1 MKLSDIKPNKDNPR
15 VIKDERFK
23 KLVNSIKEF
32 PKMMRLRPIVVDDD
46 NMVLGGNMRLR
57 ALQQLGYTEIPDEWV
72 AKADDLTEEEIKRFI
87 IVDNVGF
94 GENDMDMLAN
104 EWNLEDLDNWGMD
117 IKDLKI
123 GTEVEED
130 EVPEVDEESEPVSK
144 LGEVYQLGRHRLMC
158 GDSTKIEDVEK
169 LMNGQKADMVFTDPP
184 YNIGFSYNQHQDKMK
199 FDDYKEFCKRFY
211 ELLDCEKTVITPGPK
226 NLPIWYEIIN
236 IKDIGWSKEE
246 NDFIYD
252 EGVWDKSNTRSG
264 ASCFY
269 LRRCEPIIFV
279 GKFDKKRNTDLFEY
293 SRIINKELTNSQ
305 KESNV
310 VNVAPGKPN
319 KFVADIVNSFSKEN
333 DIIKDVFGG
342 NGTTL
347 IACEQLNRKCYM
359 MELDPKYIDVII
371 KRWEQ
376 FTGNKAKKL

>member
-1 MKLSDIKPNKDNPR
+1 
-15 VIKDERFK
+15 
-23 KLVNSIKEF
+23 
-32 PKMMRLRPIVVDDD
+32 
-46 NMVLGGNMRLR
+46 LGGNMRYN
-57 ALQQLGYTEIPDEWV
+57 ALKELGYTEIPDEWV
-72 AKADDLTEEEIKRFI
+72 KRAEDLTEEEKKQFI
-87 IVDNVGF
+87 VKDNMPF
-94 GENDMDMLAN
+94 GEWNFDELAN
-104 EWNLEDLDNWGMD
+104 QFEVEDLLEWGFD
-117 IKDLKI
+117 EKDLKI
-123 GTEVEED
+123 EMEVEED
-130 EVPEVDEESEPVSK
+130 DVPDVPEEAKSK
-144 LGEVYQLGRHRLMC
+144 LGEIYQLGNHRLMC
-158 GDSTKIEDVEK
+158 GDATKIEDVEK
-169 LMNGQKADMVFTDPP
+169 LMDGQKADMVFTDPP

-211 ELLDCEKTVITPGPK
+211 ELLDREKTVITPGPK

-371 KRWEQ
+371 KRWEN